1 MRTHTHI
8 TDTKAIKKLLRT
20 FPDHWVVREL
30 SERDYG
36 TDLMIEIFFESRVDN
51 HGHKIYESSGWVC
64 NIQVKGTNKPLEICE
79 EDSSVHYQF
88 SKKALLYVER
98 FATPFLLVRVD
109 VSTDDAATYFV
120 WLQRYIKE
128 VLDLE
133 RPNWRKEE
141 QESFT
146 LKIPIENSLKNNQKK
161 VEFIASRIKYVEE
174 IIEYR
179 EMFSNI
185 HPILIAIAAGKYS
198 TDAESFQYIKSQVA
212 KMSRLYTLLS
222 MNNSCVDYS
231 SIEEL
236 LKFIIEV
243 ENGTRNRE
251 ELFEYPHYFNL
262 DLLSSSVDFIQSFEN
277 FVAENDDEKV
287 Y

>member
-8 TDTKAIKKLLRT
+8 IDTKAIKKIFRT

-36 TDLMIEIFFESRVDN
+36 TDLMIEIFYESGNDKN
-51 HGHKIYESSGWVC
+51 GHKIYESSGSVC
-64 NIQVKGTNKPLEICE
+64 NIQVKGTQEPLKICE

-109 VSTDDAATYFV
+109 VSTDDTETYFV

-133 RPNWRKEE
+133 YPNWRDEK

-161 VEFIASRIKYVEE
+161 VEFIASRIKYVEDL
-174 IIEYR
+174 IEYR
-179 EMFSNI
+179 EIYSDI
-185 HPILIAIAAGKYS
+185 HPKLIAIAIGNYS
-198 TDAESFQYIKSQVA
+198 IDVEAYQYIKNQVA
-212 KMSRLYTLLS
+212 KISRLSTLLS
-222 MNNSCVDYS
+222 MNDSCISYS
-231 SIEEL
+231 SIEDL

-243 ENGTRNRE
+243 ENGTRIPQ
-251 ELFEYPHYFNL
+251 ELLDYPHSFNL
-262 DLLSSSVDFIQSFEN
+262 NLLSSSVDFIQSVEN
-277 FVAENDDEKV
+277 FVADNNDEKV